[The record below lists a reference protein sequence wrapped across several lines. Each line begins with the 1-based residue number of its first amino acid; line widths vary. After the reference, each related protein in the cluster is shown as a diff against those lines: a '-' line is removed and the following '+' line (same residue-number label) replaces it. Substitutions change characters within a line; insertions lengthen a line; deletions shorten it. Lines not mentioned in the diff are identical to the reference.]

1 MAMFNM
7 YKNFEYLCPDAPDT
21 ISQLLLTGEYPLVRP
36 RTVLGTIATH
46 CSRGAGARTLH
57 TSTRPW
63 RCWLPCT
70 RIGLACA
77 ESDTSTQRNAF
88 LLLSASSQRDKIHV
102 DLF

>member
-63 RCWLPCT
+63 RCWLPCA
-70 RIGLACA
+70 RNWLGVCRVGHVHAAQRLPDALALRA
-77 ESDTSTQRNAF
+77 G
-88 LLLSASSQRDKIHV
+88 
-102 DLF
+102 